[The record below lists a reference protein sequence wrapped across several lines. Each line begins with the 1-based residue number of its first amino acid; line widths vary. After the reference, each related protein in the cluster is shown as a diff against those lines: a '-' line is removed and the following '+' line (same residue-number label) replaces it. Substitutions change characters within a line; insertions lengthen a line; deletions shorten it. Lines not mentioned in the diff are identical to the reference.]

1 MRRAWLKAK
10 PLQSTPNM
18 PTGPRSMACGA
29 ARPDH
34 GLGRYAPGRQ
44 VTACALMV
52 CLVMTTVI
60 MLSQSAAKSAA
71 YGPSTT
77 TSGDGAPAERRARSG
92 DHDLCYGSAE
102 CSTCPASPSRR
113 DGTSEHVPRHAGDSN
128 MTDTEDDSTSSFTEV
143 PCREARCSTTGPTPT
158 TPDCTRPD
166 QGLLAKL
173 PLSGSCASTASGA
186 CATCASLAA
195 SMLLRPFVVA

>member
-60 MLSQSAAKSAA
+60 MLSQSAAKSAVH
-71 YGPSTT
+71 GPSTT
-77 TSGDGAPAERRARSG
+77 TSGDGAPAERRARSR
-92 DHDLCYGSAE
+92 DHDLCYGSSE
-102 CSTCPASPSRR
+102 KFYMSCITITSRR
-113 DGTSEHVPRHAGDSN
+113 N
-128 MTDTEDDSTSSFTEV
+128 F
-143 PCREARCSTTGPTPT
+143 
-158 TPDCTRPD
+158 
-166 QGLLAKL
+166 
-173 PLSGSCASTASGA
+173 
-186 CATCASLAA
+186 
-195 SMLLRPFVVA
+195 